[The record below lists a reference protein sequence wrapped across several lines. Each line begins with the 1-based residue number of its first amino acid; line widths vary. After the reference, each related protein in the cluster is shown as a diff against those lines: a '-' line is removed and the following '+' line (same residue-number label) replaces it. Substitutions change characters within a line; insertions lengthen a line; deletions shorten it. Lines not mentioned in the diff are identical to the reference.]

1 METKKLDWPLPTSLK
16 QLRGFWGLTGYYR
29 RFVKGYA
36 SIAAPLTDLLKKDS
50 FKWSVSATTAIN
62 KLKEVMTSA
71 PVLAIPNF

>member
-1 METKKLDWPLPTSLK
+1 M
-16 QLRGFWGLTGYYR
+16 
-29 RFVKGYA
+29 KGYA